1 MTYKY
6 NIGCYWVIIHTLPV
20 WPLLKPP
27 FWLGRGVVFGWQKT
41 CGQREEQPLGT
52 VGLPFESHVRQHC
65 SVLKHVLPPHWK
77 VAPVISIYCQ
87 FQFFPYDS
95 KYYEMIIFVAV
106 EWYVFLFQMYTL
118 CNRTL
123 GWRCCLIW
131 SIDWDIDTNC
141 IQKSLLHIRVCSNS
155 IDSCR
160 NQPCQW
166 IFIRLVIIVITCLV
180 ESS

>member
-1 MTYKY
+1 MLLGHYSYITGLTIIETSILIRPWSSIWLAKNLWTTWWATIWNCRITVRVTCTTALLCTQTCIAPTLKGCSCNF
-6 NIGCYWVIIHTLPV
+6 NIL
-20 WPLLKPP
+20 
-27 FWLGRGVVFGWQKT
+27 
-41 CGQREEQPLGT
+41 
-52 VGLPFESHVRQHC
+52 S
-65 SVLKHVLPPHWK
+65 
-77 VAPVISIYCQ
+77 ISIFSLWFEILWNDY
-87 FQFFPYDS
+87 
-95 KYYEMIIFVAV
+95 VAV

-141 IQKSLLHIRVCSNS
+141 IQKSLLYIRVRSNS

-160 NQPCQW
+160 NQPCQR